1 MTEEELDATGALV
14 VDEDQDE
21 LLEELSLEERK
32 EGLKKARWNVFLYLG
47 VAAILFFFAL
57 FPMPFSADYDGLTY
71 SAEKDIGLVWGLPLD
86 GEDLFDVPMRLTVL
100 ATTPPAVTEKIDIG
114 VYVIQQEDCTDYAMS
129 EKMEEAKSG
138 DSHAYQYQEAN
149 QAILAEKSYEFEFNI
164 DPGQYC
170 IVSWYIYENGDPVTG
185 KSMELSVDGKLYPNQ
200 FFGGLAGLVCLS
212 SLDLPSSAPNATA
225 VLCASCSRAKTNP
238 PNPRCCP
245 KPAKLAS
252 PQAPVDHLRQVQ
264 AGPHPLR
271 AHQPLRKLHPLRMRG
286 RPLLRSRKRPWHQAN
301 QPHNPRFLN
310 PPTKGPLS
318 QQKTG
323 ISSGKC
329 LTELTTKRSMCK
341 TRAVPTFHTKPE
353 FSVSPPFWCIC
364 STKQHHP

>member
-212 SLDLPSSAPNATA
+212 LSGFAFVGAQRHGSALRKLLEGENESTESKVLSEASQARIAAGPSG
-225 VLCASCSRAKTNP
+225 P
-238 PNPRCCP
+238 P
-245 KPAKLAS
+245 
-252 PQAPVDHLRQVQ
+252 Q
-264 AGPHPLR
+264 AGPSGPPPAAGPSAPPQASPAEDEGTPAPAQQEATL
-271 AHQPLRKLHPLRMRG
+271 APSEPAAQPPVSEPPHQGTFEPAENGYFFRKMPDG
-286 RPLLRSRKRPWHQAN
+286 TYDQTVYVQN
-301 QPHNPRFLN
+301 E
-310 PPTKGPLS
+310 
-318 QQKTG
+318 
-323 ISSGKC
+323 SG
-329 LTELTTKRSMCK
+329 
-341 TRAVPTFHTKPE
+341 AYVPYE
-353 FSVSPPFWCIC
+353 A
-364 STKQHHP
+364 